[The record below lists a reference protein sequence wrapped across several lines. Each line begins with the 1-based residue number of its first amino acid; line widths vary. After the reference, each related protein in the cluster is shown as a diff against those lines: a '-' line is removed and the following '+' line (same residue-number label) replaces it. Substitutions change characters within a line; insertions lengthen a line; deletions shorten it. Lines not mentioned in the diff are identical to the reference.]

1 MAHLTPRYSMAE
13 FARRGEELYERDIR
27 SHVEP
32 GREGRFV
39 LIDIESGDY
48 EIDDD
53 ELAASDRLLRR
64 RPNAQVWMR
73 KVGSPYARHF
83 LRRLSGTGSPAT
95 SMSMPLIPPR
105 SSAPLY
111 CEGTN

>member
-13 FARRGEELYERDIR
+13 FARRGEEIYERDIR

-32 GREGRFV
+32 ESEGKFV
-39 LIDIESGDY
+39 LIDIETGDY

-53 ELAASDRLLRR
+53 ELVASDRLLGR
-64 RPNAQVWMR
+64 RPNAQIWMR

-83 LRRLSGTGSPAT
+83 LRQWRQKRGRRSRAA
-95 SMSMPLIPPR
+95 SMPV
-105 SSAPLY
+105 SSLSF
-111 CEGTN
+111 G